1 MGATEDIMKM
11 AKENNCT
18 VTTAMVVAAGI
29 SRGNLKYLVEKGLL
43 RNLLVAYIFCRKF
56 GTMKFLIC
64 RADLSEA
71 YSLMRLHCSCG
82 I

>member
-43 RNLLVAYIFCRKF
+43 EKSARIYFA
-56 GTMKFLIC
+56 
-64 RADLSEA
+64 
-71 YSLMRLHCSCG
+71 G
-82 I
+82 ILGQ